1 MELFEAIARRHSY
14 RGAFSAERV
23 PEDDARR
30 IVQAGIQ
37 APSGYNSQD
46 TRFVIVDDPALIAQI
61 AAILGN
67 GPVFRTAPLL
77 IACLVEADPWTPEG
91 HMVFPIENCAAAVEN
106 MLLAV
111 TALGYASLWYD
122 GSLRHE
128 GRNRAIGALLGL
140 DERLV
145 VQVLLPVG
153 TPLEDKTQAAK
164 KPFIER
170 AWFNRY
176 EGS

>member
-1 MELFEAIARRHSY
+1 MELFEAMELRHSY
-14 RGAFSAERV
+14 RGAYSDAPL
-23 PEDDARR
+23 PESDVRR

-46 TRFVIVDDPALIAQI
+46 TTFVIVDDRELIAQI

-67 GPVFRTAPLL
+67 TPVFRTAPLL
-77 IACLVEADPWTPEG
+77 IACVVEVEPQVPEG
-91 HMVFPIENCAAAVEN
+91 RMAFPIENCAAAVEN
-106 MLLAV
+106 MLLAA

-122 GSLRHE
+122 GSLRRE
-128 GRNRAIGALLGL
+128 GRNRAIGQLLGL
-140 DERLV
+140 EEGLV

-153 TPLEDKTQAAK
+153 VPLEEKAQAAK
-164 KPFIER
+164 KPFSQR

-176 EGS
+176 GA